1 MHCLSRSI
9 DLQAGVNLP
18 GTAAFRG
25 VAGDIEKIRFLMA
38 AGTFNR
44 WLSRGDRVLA
54 IAAPPIRQIAL
65 RADIPLK
72 LS

>member
-1 MHCLSRSI
+1 MYCLSRSI
-9 DLQAGVNLP
+9 DLQAGINLP
-18 GTAAFRG
+18 GPAAFRG

-38 AGTFNR
+38 AGTFIR
-44 WLSRGDRVLA
+44 RLSRGDGVLA
-54 IAAPPIRQIAL
+54 IAATPIRQIAL